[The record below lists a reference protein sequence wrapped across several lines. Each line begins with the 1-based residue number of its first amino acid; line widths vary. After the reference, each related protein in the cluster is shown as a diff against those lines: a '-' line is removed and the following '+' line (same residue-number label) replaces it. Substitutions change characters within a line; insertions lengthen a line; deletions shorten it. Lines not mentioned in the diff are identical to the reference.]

1 MQSKSTMRMTM
12 RGTWFATMS
21 HAADLGTFIVHF
33 QSART
38 SSWFANSRQSS
49 VTKVC
54 SNCLAKAW
62 NLWVELWT
70 VTVIFLCWSQI
81 SQREREREHSG
92 IPGSAQSYFTLSPS
106 SLKDLYTIGPP
117 CQPYSR
123 LNPNRHENGNPFET
137 PDGAVFLSASR
148 HIRDLSAT
156 DGWTV
161 TVGGVGWRI
170 EWFRQLPQDKTQFK
184 KDQKKELNEWP
195 SLLQPC

>member
-81 SQREREREHSG
+81 SQRERERAFRDSR
-92 IPGSAQSYFTLSPS
+92 FSPVIFYIEPFVPEGLVHYRPALPAILATES
-106 SLKDLYTIGPP
+106 EPSRKW
-117 CQPYSR
+117 QP
-123 LNPNRHENGNPFET
+123 
-137 PDGAVFLSASR
+137 
-148 HIRDLSAT
+148 IRDPRRRGVSQRQPAYSWPVRYRWLDCDS
-156 DGWTV
+156 GWGRLANWVIQTAPARQDPIQK
-161 TVGGVGWRI
+161 GSKKGI
-170 EWFRQLPQDKTQFK
+170 EWMT
-184 KDQKKELNEWP
+184 
-195 SLLQPC
+195 